1 MRLDFDDEK
10 NAVMPFILL
19 ITTYKS
25 IDCTIV
31 DLVKLLM
38 VTRDPH
44 HAIIAALCAFIVL
57 LILIY
62 SISIEKRKRKNKRR
76 EKELIAESDKL
87 QLEIIEKNAES
98 NAKDI
103 QIKALQEELDT
114 VAEEQK
120 LPKMQY
126 EERMA
131 LLKQND
137 TCRKL
142 LDKVNSEYIK
152 SGQNYPKLTLSDT
165 QKAVIFKS
173 VDTAFPG
180 FSMKI
185 IKQYPRLTT
194 SDVFY
199 CCLYIIGLNEK
210 QAAAITGKTYQA
222 VWARSAKMN
231 EIFGSDANLKII
243 LKDFLSQ

>member
-25 IDCTIV
+25 IDGTIV

-44 HAIIAALCAFIVL
+44 HAIIAVLCAFIVP

-76 EKELIAESDKL
+76 EKELILESDKL
-87 QLEIIEKNAES
+87 QLKIIEKNAES

-103 QIKALQEELDT
+103 QIKTLQEELDT

-142 LDKVNSEYIK
+142 LDKVNSE
-152 SGQNYPKLTLSDT
+152 
-165 QKAVIFKS
+165 
-173 VDTAFPG
+173 
-180 FSMKI
+180 
-185 IKQYPRLTT
+185 
-194 SDVFY
+194 
-199 CCLYIIGLNEK
+199 
-210 QAAAITGKTYQA
+210 
-222 VWARSAKMN
+222 
-231 EIFGSDANLKII
+231 
-243 LKDFLSQ
+243 